1 MATVPM
7 LAPDGTSGDV
17 PQAQVQ
23 AALAKGFK
31 QAVAMTSPDGKLG
44 YIPVDRVKDALTAGF
59 NVDTSHPAGT
69 AAAPQ
74 LPAHSQAPAMQSSL
88 LAPSTYTK
96 AVSDTATGLATPLAH
111 IPSQIASYGGFKNP
125 ADQGGPIQSIV
136 NDPDKGAGVANA
148 LTQVG
153 TALALGK
160 GIEVAPRIPEAMSA
174 AGDAVAATK
183 AKLYPTSQSLTPRV
197 SAARNLSK
205 ALVVDPAGVNN
216 FVKAATDEAGTVV
229 GYAKDNG
236 LPINSKIDF
245 ANAAKQTADAV
256 QAHFDEKILAPNAQK
271 VTAVPASYQGPTVG
285 EGNNAT
291 LGDINGR
298 INAISSELKSNFRK
312 PLQAQTSAANTSD
325 ADLLSEKQ
333 ALTNVLHKQLGEATG
348 LPAQAI
354 SDLRMQAGKLRTVA
368 DESQASANR
377 DLTAAGKQAMGT
389 TTSAVGTKAGLIDR
403 GLQMVQGGPE
413 VIGNRQI
420 NSALQKVEPTSLN
433 LPTPAPPAIVPPVPK
448 VPIGGP
454 SITITGPD
462 YTPDPNAANIM
473 RDRIAARRPAPV
485 ETPVKPITQMQKWA
499 NNGAAKLGA
508 EGVTDLDINKLAS
521 LPAGRQFL
529 IKASSLP
536 AGSAMLKTIVSQAQQ
551 FLATGEADY
560 R

>member
-1 MATVPM
+1 
-7 LAPDGTSGDV
+7 
-17 PQAQVQ
+17 
-23 AALAKGFK
+23 
-31 QAVAMTSPDGKLG
+31 
-44 YIPVDRVKDALTAGF
+44 
-59 NVDTSHPAGT
+59 
-69 AAAPQ
+69 
-74 LPAHSQAPAMQSSL
+74 
-88 LAPSTYTK
+88 
-96 AVSDTATGLATPLAH
+96 
-111 IPSQIASYGGFKNP
+111 
-125 ADQGGPIQSIV
+125 
-136 NDPDKGAGVANA
+136 
-148 LTQVG
+148 
-153 TALALGK
+153 
-160 GIEVAPRIPEAMSA
+160 
-174 AGDAVAATK
+174 
-183 AKLYPTSQSLTPRV
+183 
-197 SAARNLSK
+197 
-205 ALVVDPAGVNN
+205 
-216 FVKAATDEAGTVV
+216 V
-229 GYAKDNG
+229 GYAKENG

-291 LGDINGR
+291 LGDINSR

-348 LPAQAI
+348 LPPQAI
-354 SDLRMQAGKLRTVA
+354 SDLRTQAGKLRTVA

-377 DLTAAGKQAMGT
+377 DLTAAGKQDMGA
-389 TTSAVGTKAGLIDR
+389 TTSAVGTKTGLIDR
-403 GLQMVQGGPE
+403 ALQVVQGGPE
-413 VIGNRQI
+413 IIGNRNI
-420 NSALQKVEPTSLN
+420 NTALQKIQPAPLN
-433 LPTPAPPAIVPPVPK
+433 LPQPTPPAVVAPAARP
-448 VPIGGP
+448 PIGGP

-485 ETPVKPITQMQKWA
+485 EPPVKPITQMQKWT
-499 NNGAAKLGA
+499 NDGAAKMGA
-508 EGVTDLDINKLAS
+508 EGLADSDVSKLAS

-536 AGSAMLKTIVSQAQQ
+536 SGSAMMKDIVSQAQK

>member
-1 MATVPM
+1 MDT
-7 LAPDGTSGDV
+7 LRS
-17 PQAQVQ
+17 
-23 AALAKGFK
+23 
-31 QAVAMTSPDGKLG
+31 AVA
-44 YIPVDRVKDALTAGF
+44 
-59 NVDTSHPAGT
+59 HPAD
-69 AAAPQ
+69 AA
-74 LPAHSQAPAMQSSL
+74 
-88 LAPSTYTK
+88 
-96 AVSDTATGLATPLAH
+96 
-111 IPSQIASYGGFKNP
+111 
-125 ADQGGPIQSIV
+125 QG
-136 NDPDKGAGVANA
+136 A
-148 LTQVG
+148 LTQAHSEVDALRADPSRFIGNAIGQAGAGAIVG
-153 TALALGK
+153 GAAF
-160 GIEVAPRIPEAMSA
+160 EAAPRIPEAVGSV
-174 AGDAVAATK
+174 GDSVAAAK
-183 AKLYPTSQSLTPRV
+183 AKLYPTSQSLTPQV

-216 FVKAATDEAGTVV
+216 FVKAATDEAGTIV

-245 ANAAKQTADAV
+245 ANAAKQAADAV
-256 QAHFDEKILAPNAQK
+256 QTHFDEKILAPNAQK

-291 LGDINGR
+291 LGDINSR

-354 SDLRMQAGKLRTVA
+354 SDLRTQAGKLRTVA

-413 VIGNRQI
+413 VIGNRQV
-420 NSALQKVEPTSLN
+420 NSALQKIQPTPLN
-433 LPTPAPPAIVPPVPK
+433 LPQPSPVEVAPAAPVTIK
-448 VPIGGP
+448 GGP
-454 SITITGPD
+454 STTITGPD
-462 YTPDPNAANIM
+462 YTPDPNAADIM
-473 RDRIAARRPAPV
+473 RARIAARRPAPV
-485 ETPVKPITQMQKWA
+485 DTPAKPITQMQKWA
-499 NNGAAKLGA
+499 NDGAVKIGA
-508 EGVTDLDINKLAS
+508 EGIADSDVTKLAS
-521 LPAGRQFL
+521 VPAGRQFL

-536 AGSAMLKTIVSQAQQ
+536 AGSAAMKNLVLQAKQ